1 MHNRLS
7 CCFDNAM
14 RAAHRLSRG
23 SSVSYRSEHEKQNVN
38 GVGETDE
45 SRRSAIRSI
54 GKLMAAATLPF
65 AVGGNAR
72 AQPTNQAPSR
82 QAQPVPAAEKSAAE
96 LPVSELMARFSTYIG
111 QAKERPLPPD
121 VMEKTKWALLDTL
134 AAMVSGSQLPAGRAA
149 ICFARECGGKPIST
163 VIGDQS
169 AADPVT
175 AALANG
181 TMGHADETDDVL
193 IGPWHPGCNVVPAA
207 LALGEKFGIT
217 GAHFL
222 RAVALGYDIGSR
234 VMQATGVKMNF
245 RSPTNSMGGTWG
257 AAAAAICAASLTE
270 EQTRWAL
277 AYTAQQ
283 CSGIDDFRR
292 DPQHIEKAFMNGGMG
307 ARSGVT
313 SALLVLA
320 GFNGVNDIMSGDVSF
335 FSAYQDTANPR
346 LLDYKLGEDFYIT
359 RAVFKHWPTG
369 QPIAAPLD
377 ALHALLQR
385 HPIDSRQIREI
396 VVSYWSPGTI
406 TDNSGPPDV
415 NVQHAIALMLADGR
429 LTFKSIHDYA
439 RFKDPEIIRLRSLI
453 KILRRAAGDVQQR
466 AVIGATG
473 DLRNADAST
482 EPAIQILLSDGT
494 RLVQDT
500 VSPGPGTPDAPYTRA
515 WMVGKAHSL
524 MAPVLGRSQTKQL
537 IETILGLDEQ
547 QNIRVLGPL
556 LRANADDPPRLSEW
570 PMEQT

>member
-1 MHNRLS
+1 
-7 CCFDNAM
+7 
-14 RAAHRLSRG
+14 
-23 SSVSYRSEHEKQNVN
+23 VSHRSEHKKRGITRPGGDIE
-38 GVGETDE
+38 G
-45 SRRSAIRSI
+45 RRSALKGI
-54 GKLMAAATLPF
+54 GKIMAAAALPF
-65 AVGGNAR
+65 AVSSEAG
-72 AQPTNQAPSR
+72 AQLTGQIASR
-82 QAQPVPAAEKSAAE
+82 PIQSASAGEKSAAE
-96 LPVSELMARFSTYIG
+96 LPVSELMTRFSGYIS
-111 QAKERPLPPD
+111 QARAQALPPD
-121 VMEKTKWALLDTL
+121 VVEKTKWALLDTF
-134 AAMVSGSQLPAGRAA
+134 AAIVSGSQLPAGRAA
-149 ICFARECGGKPIST
+149 IRFARENGGKPVST
-163 VIGDQS
+163 VIGDLS
-169 AADPVT
+169 ACDPAT

-193 IGPWHPGCNVVPAA
+193 IGPWHPGCNVIPAA

-257 AAAAAICAASLTE
+257 AAAAAICAASLSE

-335 FSAYQDTANPR
+335 FSAYRDTANTA
-346 LLDYKLGEDFYIT
+346 LLDDKLGEDFYIT
-359 RAVFKHWPTG
+359 RTVFKHWPAG
-369 QPIAAPLD
+369 QPISAPLD
-377 ALHALLQR
+377 ALHALLKR
-385 HPIDSRQIREI
+385 HPVDSRQIREI

-406 TDNSGPPDV
+406 TDNSGPPAV

-429 LTFKSIHDYA
+429 LTFRSIHDYG

-453 KILRRAAGDVQQR
+453 RIVPRAAGDVQQR
-466 AVIGATG
+466 SVIGATG
-473 DLRNADAST
+473 DSHPADIPAA
-482 EPAIQILLSDGT
+482 PAIQITLANGT

-500 VSPGPGTPDAPYTRA
+500 ISPGPGTPDTPYTRA
-515 WMVGKAHSL
+515 WMVEKARSL
-524 MAPVLGRSQTKQL
+524 MAPVLGGAQTREL

-547 QNIRVLGPL
+547 HDIRALGLL
-556 LRANADDPPRLSEW
+556 LRANADESPRLSEW
-570 PMEQT
+570 PMEQA